1 MSQSTVQPV
10 LATKREAAS
19 LLGLSVYQVDRLI
32 EDGALRAVKIR
43 TSVRVVLDDVHRIA
57 KEGTP

>member
-1 MSQSTVQPV
+1 MSQSAVHPV

-32 EDGALRAVKIR
+32 EAGDLRKVRILGA
-43 TSVRVVLDDVHRIA
+43 VRVPLEDVHRIA
-57 KEGTP
+57 KEGTA